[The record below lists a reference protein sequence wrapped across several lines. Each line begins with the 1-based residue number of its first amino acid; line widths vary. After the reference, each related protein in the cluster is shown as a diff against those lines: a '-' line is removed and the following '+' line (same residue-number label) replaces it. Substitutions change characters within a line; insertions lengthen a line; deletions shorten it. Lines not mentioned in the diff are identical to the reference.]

1 MWAVL
6 CVPQSLKILY
16 CNIRVTLWIYDF
28 SLKGER
34 WGHRVKLLITAC
46 GSLFAAAALFCCSTL
61 HCSSHLLSD
70 CAAGPFGGA
79 RLALIS
85 MAWQMDPRFSTS
97 TEGVG
102 SAASCY
108 LFKATTSV
116 LWFVTLCSEHQF
128 KNMCGVVLLCPLCSW
143 LSWECSA
150 ASVKIIRSYHVLLW
164 WRNVKQDFFN

>member
-46 GSLFAAAALFCCSTL
+46 GSLFAAAVLFCCSTL

-116 LWFVTLCSEHQF
+116 LWFVTLCSEHQL
-128 KNMCGVVLLCPLCSW
+128 KICVVLFCCVLCAHGFPESALPLLLR
-143 LSWECSA
+143 LSVVIMYYYDGEM
-150 ASVKIIRSYHVLLW
+150 
-164 WRNVKQDFFN
+164 